1 MQGVANLHELL
12 PRRRSALTRF
22 ITVALLGTSM
32 VLLMMSAGVRR
43 RRTTPVPVAKPRP
56 ASPLTR
62 WASSRVNSTNCR
74 AERGEV
80 LAARLSVGTD
90 SLTLIKDEAVQWSDA
105 SLGCPQEGMMYAQMI
120 TPGHRMTF
128 RHNEDTYEVHTA
140 DAGSSMEPV
149 SCEGGVSYDHG
160 RHRAPPW
167 TARRWKFVAA

>member
-1 MQGVANLHELL
+1 MQGVANLHGLL

-22 ITVALLGTSM
+22 IAVALLATSM
-32 VLLMMSAGVRR
+32 VLLMMSCRSEAPPDNSGSGGEAPPRVTAEPAGQQ
-43 RRTTPVPVAKPRP
+43 PDE
-56 ASPLTR
+56 LNELQ
-62 WASSRVNSTNCR
+62 SRAR
-74 AERGEV
+74 EV
-80 LAARLSVGTD
+80 LAARLSVPAD

-149 SCEGGVSYDHG
+149 SCEGGVSY
-160 RHRAPPW
+160 
-167 TARRWKFVAA
+167 